1 MSSLP
6 THADETGLVQRA
18 KLDPAAFGE
27 LYDRYFSQIYRFVY
41 SRVRDQSAAEDVTS
55 EVFVKALR
63 GIGRYQDTGRPF
75 SAWLYQIA
83 VNAVNDRYR
92 SLRPTE
98 DIDSQISIS
107 TGGPSLDEIAIQ
119 NEEVRRIWTL
129 VETLPGPQRTAMVL
143 KFQED
148 MKIDDIAAVMG
159 KSPGAVKL
167 LIHRGVTRLRENV
180 GAPARRPQ

>member
-1 MSSLP
+1 MSTLP
-6 THADETGLVQRA
+6 THADETGLVERA
-18 KLDPAAFGE
+18 KQDPTAFGE
-27 LYDRYFSQIYRFVY
+27 LYDRHFSQIYRFVY

-107 TGGPSLDEIAIQ
+107 TGGPALDEVAIQ

-129 VETLPGPQRTAMVL
+129 VETLPGPQRIAMVL

-148 MKIDDIAAVMG
+148 MKIDDIAAAMG

-167 LIHRGVTRLRENV
+167 LIHRGVTRIRGNV
-180 GAPARRPQ
+180 GATGGRVQ

>member
-1 MSSLP
+1 MSSVP
-6 THADETGLVQRA
+6 SRADEIDLVNRA
-18 KLDPAAFGE
+18 KKDPNAFGE
-27 LYDRYFSQIYRFVY
+27 LYDRHFHQLYRFVY
-41 SRVRDQSAAEDVTS
+41 SRVREQATAEDVTS

-92 SLRPTE
+92 STRPVE
-98 DIDSQISIS
+98 DIDQQIGLAA
-107 TGGPSLDEIAIQ
+107 GGPALEELALQHEEI
-119 NEEVRRIWTL
+119 RRIWAS
-129 VETLPGPQRTAMVL
+129 VEKLPATQRTAMVL

-159 KSPGAVKL
+159 RSPGAVKL
-167 LIHRGVTRLRENV
+167 LLHRGVGKVRESME
-180 GAPARRPQ
+180 PAR

>member
-6 THADETGLVQRA
+6 SRADEIDLVERA
-18 KLDPAAFGE
+18 KKDPAAFGE
-27 LYDRYFSQIYRFVY
+27 LYDRHFHQIYRFVY
-41 SRVRDQSAAEDVTS
+41 SRVREQATAEDVTS

-92 SLRPTE
+92 SARPVE
-98 DIDSQISIS
+98 DIDEQIGLAS
-107 TGGPSLDEIAIQ
+107 GGPAFEELALRH
-119 NEEVRRIWTL
+119 EEVRRIWAV
-129 VETLPGPQRTAMVL
+129 VEKLPASQRTAMVL

-148 MKIDDIAAVMG
+148 MKIDDIAAVMR

-167 LIHRGVTRLRENV
+167 LLHRGVGKVRESME
-180 GAPARRPQ
+180 GAR